1 MAGRA
6 RPLSP
11 GPRAPGA
18 GRAAP
23 AAWLVPLILLALLL
37 GPVLAVAGR
46 AGGLSALQGADWQAL
61 RFTLLQALLSA
72 LLSTALAIPVARA
85 LARRRFPMRRALLLV
100 LGAPFI
106 LPVIVAILGLLRV
119 FGANGWI
126 SHFLAL
132 FGWPPIRIYGLH
144 GVVLAHVFF
153 NLPLAV
159 RLLMQGWAAIP
170 SERLRLAVALGFSAR
185 DIHRLIERPM
195 LRQALPGI
203 FMLIFV
209 ICLSSFAVVLALG
222 GGPRATTLELAIY
235 QAFRFDFDLARAAS
249 LALLQMALGAAAALL
264 ILRLHPA
271 DPERAGLGRA
281 PAFRLPG
288 SALMDALWIALAA
301 LFLLLPLLAVLV
313 RGLPGL
319 ADLPA
324 GLGAAAL
331 RSVAVA
337 LAATALATALALPL
351 ALALPALRRRGG
363 WPGALAEAPG
373 YLSLSVS
380 PLVLGIGLFILLHG
394 LAAPAALALPLTA
407 AANALMS
414 LPFALRALVPAVL
427 RTEARLGPLADSLGM
442 HGWARFR
449 WLHLPRLR
457 GALGYGAALA
467 AALSMGDLGVIM
479 LFSDGRSQTLPLL
492 LYRLMAAYRMEQA
505 AAVALVLLALSL
517 GAFWLFDRGG
527 RGHAEA

>member
-1 MAGRA
+1 MAERA
-6 RPLSP
+6 FPLK
-11 GPRAPGA
+11 APQ
-18 GRAAP
+18 
-23 AAWLVPLILLALLL
+23 AAWWLAPLAMLALLL

-46 AGGLSALQGADWQAL
+46 AGGLGGFQPSDWAAL
-61 RFTLLQALLSA
+61 RFTLTQAGLSA
-72 LLSTALAIPVARA
+72 LISSLLAIPVARA
-85 LARRRFPMRRALLLV
+85 LARRRFRGRGALLIL

-126 SHFLAL
+126 SHFFGF

-159 RLLMQGWAAIP
+159 RLLLHGWAAIP
-170 SERLRLAVALGFSAR
+170 AERLRLGVSLGFGAR
-185 DIHRLIERPM
+185 EMRRLIEWPM
-195 LRQALPGI
+195 LRQILPGI

-235 QAFRFDFDLARAAS
+235 QAFRFDFDLSRAAT
-249 LALLQMALGAAAALL
+249 LALLQLGLGAASAAA
-264 ILRLHPA
+264 ILRLHPP
-271 DPERAGLGRA
+271 DPERAGLGRT
-281 PAFRLPG
+281 PDFRLPG
-288 SALMDALWIALAA
+288 SRLADSLWILFAA
-301 LFLLLPLLAVLV
+301 LFLLLPMAAVLQ
-313 RGLPGL
+313 GG
-319 ADLPA
+319 AA
-324 GLGAAAL
+324 GLGALPAGIIPAAL
-331 RSVAVA
+331 RSAAVA
-337 LAATALATALALPL
+337 FAAVLLAL
-351 ALALPALRRRGG
+351 ALALPFALSLPHLRRRGG
-363 WPGALAEAPG
+363 WLGGLAEVPG

-380 PLVLGIGLFILLHG
+380 PLVLGIGLFILLRPV
-394 LAAPAALALPLTA
+394 APPQALALPLTA
-407 AANALMS
+407 AVNAVMS
-414 LPFALRALVPAVL
+414 LPFVMRSLVPAIM
-427 RTEARLGPLADSLGM
+427 RTESRLGPLADSLGM
-442 HGWARFR
+442 RGWARLR

-457 GALGYGAALA
+457 GALGYGAGLT

-479 LFSDGRSQTLPLL
+479 LFSDGSRQTLPLL

-527 RGHAEA
+527 RRHAEA